1 MESLI
6 QEIYDEIKS
15 PEGNYSAIYNQLIAE
30 RSLNNQVIRDLE
42 LSTKPTGDLGLDA
55 AGPGNNNVGMREHEI
70 FKSTHPMFME
80 VMLRDKQRID
90 IQIEH
95 IDNINNTHIETNAEL
110 TNEELLEYIKYLKN
124 NQDDNTQKKNY
135 KKGPQVKS
143 TVLMDLPESNNLAIS
158 NKLKELKNK
167 ILQNNEEITRIN
179 SAFKSGVFNARGRH
193 HNGQSIPHQ
202 SVKKILLRDKERLKV
217 QLDHTNKIWEKY
229 NYDTQRNAQ
238 NHEIEQLKVT
248 MADTQCIIQ
257 NHEIEQLKISVADT
271 QRIAQ
276 NHEIEQL
283 KVTMA
288 LMIKSQEKLELKNK
302 ELEEQ
307 IKEATDRQ
315 NQRWWQRS

>member
-1 MESLI
+1 MRVSL
-6 QEIYDEIKS
+6 
-15 PEGNYSAIYNQLIAE
+15 
-30 RSLNNQVIRDLE
+30 
-42 LSTKPTGDLGLDA
+42 
-55 AGPGNNNVGMREHEI
+55 
-70 FKSTHPMFME
+70 
-80 VMLRDKQRID
+80 
-90 IQIEH
+90 
-95 IDNINNTHIETNAEL
+95 
-110 TNEELLEYIKYLKN
+110 
-124 NQDDNTQKKNY
+124 
-135 KKGPQVKS
+135 
-143 TVLMDLPESNNLAIS
+143 
-158 NKLKELKNK
+158 LKELKNK
-167 ILQNNEEITRIN
+167 ILQKNEEIAHI
-179 SAFKSGVFNARGRH
+179 SDVFKSGVFMANDYRSDR
-193 HNGQSIPHQ
+193 PHPRVQ
-202 SVKKILLRDKERLKV
+202 KILLRDKERLKV
-217 QLDHTNKIWEKY
+217 QLDHSNKIWEKY

-238 NHEIEQLKVT
+238 THEIEQLKVT

>member
-1 MESLI
+1 
-6 QEIYDEIKS
+6 
-15 PEGNYSAIYNQLIAE
+15 
-30 RSLNNQVIRDLE
+30 
-42 LSTKPTGDLGLDA
+42 
-55 AGPGNNNVGMREHEI
+55 
-70 FKSTHPMFME
+70 
-80 VMLRDKQRID
+80 
-90 IQIEH
+90 
-95 IDNINNTHIETNAEL
+95 
-110 TNEELLEYIKYLKN
+110 
-124 NQDDNTQKKNY
+124 
-135 KKGPQVKS
+135 
-143 TVLMDLPESNNLAIS
+143 MDLPECNYVAIH
-158 NKLKELKNK
+158 NKLNELNSEIVKNNQEIVKLKNAFDVAYTDK
-167 ILQNNEEITRIN
+167 YDKKTKLGRPSNWWSTSDVFSCGRPGGRAYKN
-179 SAFKSGVFNARGRH
+179 SLET
-193 HNGQSIPHQ
+193 
-202 SVKKILLRDKERLKV
+202 LLRDKERLKV

-302 ELEEQ
+302 ELEDQ

-315 NQRWWQRS
+315 NLHWWQRS

>member
-6 QEIYDEIKS
+6 QEIYDEIGS
-15 PEGNYSAIYNQLIAE
+15 CQL
-30 RSLNNQVIRDLE
+30 S
-42 LSTKPTGDLGLDA
+42 
-55 AGPGNNNVGMREHEI
+55 
-70 FKSTHPMFME
+70 
-80 VMLRDKQRID
+80 
-90 IQIEH
+90 
-95 IDNINNTHIETNAEL
+95 NNTRNEIRVNNANIEQLEKEYPTDWVRGAESGDVRRCATINAA
-110 TNEELLEYIKYLKN
+110 KYAG
-124 NQDDNTQKKNY
+124 D
-135 KKGPQVKS
+135 VKF
-143 TVLMDLPESNNLAIS
+143 A
-158 NKLKELKNK
+158 
-167 ILQNNEEITRIN
+167 
-179 SAFKSGVFNARGRH
+179 
-193 HNGQSIPHQ
+193 HQ
-202 SVKKILLRDKERLKV
+202 MCMGILLRDKERLNIQIKQIGEV
-217 QLDHTNKIWEKY
+217 PHVKNTDIMDLPECNYVAIHNKLNELNSEIVKNNQEIVKLKNAFDVAYTDKYDKKTNLGRPSNWWSTSDVFSCRTPGGRAYKSSLETLLRDKERLKIQLDHTNKIWEKY

>member
-6 QEIYDEIKS
+6 QEIYDLIKS

-30 RSLNNQVIRDLE
+30 RSLNNQVIHDLE
-42 LSTKPTGDLGLDA
+42 LSTKPTGDLGLSA
-55 AGPGNNNVGMREHEI
+55 AGPGTCQAGREAHEI
-70 FKSTHPMFME
+70 FKPAHQMCME
-80 VMLRDKQRID
+80 VMLRDKQRLD
-90 IQIEH
+90 IQIEQ

-110 TNEELLEYIKYLKN
+110 TNEELLEYIKYLKY

-179 SAFKSGVFNARGRH
+179 SAFKSGVFGTLSNYRSNR
-193 HNGQSIPHQ
+193 PHPRVQ
-202 SVKKILLRDKERLKV
+202 KILLRDKERLKV

>member
-1 MESLI
+1 
-6 QEIYDEIKS
+6 
-15 PEGNYSAIYNQLIAE
+15 
-30 RSLNNQVIRDLE
+30 
-42 LSTKPTGDLGLDA
+42 
-55 AGPGNNNVGMREHEI
+55 
-70 FKSTHPMFME
+70 ME
-80 VMLRDKQRID
+80 VMLRDKQRLD
-90 IQIEH
+90 IQIEQ
-95 IDNINNTHIETNAEL
+95 IDNINNNHIETNAEL
-110 TNEELLEYIKYLKN
+110 TNEELLEYINYLKN

-135 KKGPQVKS
+135 KKGPQVKY

-179 SAFKSGVFNARGRH
+179 IAFKSGVFGTLSNYHSNR
-193 HNGQSIPHQ
+193 PHPRVQ
-202 SVKKILLRDKERLKV
+202 KILLRDKERLKV

-302 ELEEQ
+302 ELEDQ